1 MAMTLRLTPEEEEL
15 FDSVAE
21 HMQLSR
27 QMSVIKAMR
36 FYQEAVIRQ
45 AAIDASF
52 DFVMTHDKALM
63 ERLADA

>member
-1 MAMTLRLTPEEEEL
+1 MAMTLRLTTEQEEL
-15 FDSVAE
+15 FDQVAE

-27 QMSVIKAMR
+27 QQATIKAMEIVNEI
-36 FYQEAVIRQ
+36 YIRQ
-45 AAIDASF
+45 TAIDAGF